1 MRLSL
6 DSCKLLTS
14 KDYSLETSL
23 SLSLSLSPSLSLF
36 KIEIKIET
44 KGMKNN

>member
-6 DSCKLLTS
+6 DSCKLLPS
-14 KDYSLETSL
+14 KDYSLET